1 MKSPAARASCRDW
14 CVVGLALSLETAV
27 VLSTWISLVARD
39 ARNSGN
45 GNILR
50 GRATAHPSNTEA
62 CYSFRFCESH
72 SHLPPLKLNEIQMSD
87 SNFTLIL
94 SWNFI

>member
-1 MKSPAARASCRDW
+1 MGFVAPLMVFINSMKSPAARASCRDW

-72 SHLPPLKLNEIQMSD
+72 SHFLSSEIE
-87 SNFTLIL
+87 
-94 SWNFI
+94 